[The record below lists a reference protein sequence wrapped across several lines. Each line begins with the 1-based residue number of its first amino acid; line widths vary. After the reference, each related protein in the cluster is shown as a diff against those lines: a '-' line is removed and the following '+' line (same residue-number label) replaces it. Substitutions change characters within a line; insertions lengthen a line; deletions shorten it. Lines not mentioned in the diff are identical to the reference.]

1 MFARAARSNSKA
13 APGPQGTGAPAQHG
27 VSTAT
32 PQHQRAPFVIG
43 QSRHEPARAEPVAP
57 RRGAP
62 PAPYAVPHPRVRAG
76 PVAQPPPVENS
87 PIAAERKAGAA
98 TETSSAFSAP
108 SEQCRAGSA
117 IPQTLLGQMS
127 RSFAH
132 DFSGVRIHT
141 GEAAD
146 QAARTFQAAAFTHGS
161 EIYFANGRY
170 QPETARGRWL
180 IAHELAHVVQQ
191 RGACLERTSNADSSL
206 EHQASRAAHA
216 AITGRPA
223 LATPGSS
230 ALTVQCETEA
240 ELRAQLATIQSEIN
254 AERVRINEAKDSAP
268 TDPTWELGESGK
280 FERRDWNAIR
290 AGEMKHLYD
299 LFETRDVL
307 QLRILYPD
315 YEFLEQV
322 SIKRIVTQDGQEF
335 EVPERI
341 ADWALVKGDQVILG
355 DKKSPGAILRGIKGG
370 VPKNRPTT
378 AADLHGSFSTSK
390 GRVTSG
396 GKPVNRTK
404 VGDQIL
410 KERYAIARAVALG
423 GKIVVSGEGA
433 DGVQVEHQV
442 PPSGLR
448 LSRVNTYRQL
458 PDKVLDE
465 PPEQQAPVT
474 DSPPPRSAPEG
485 APQRQVVSPPRTA
498 AGGAQ
503 SESES
508 EPAPSAGVG
517 TRAGATAST
526 SPTPEGAETPSA
538 VPSRVPR
545 ITGQQEAQFS
555 NSIGPISK
563 AQIGAAAADV
573 AQVILVQILNHY
585 LEENYAP
592 IRQQAVREYIRDA
605 LKAGLPDMQQTIA
618 DRRADIAS
626 AQAKG
631 RTAKLHILIEVGFVD
646 NTDSDPS
653 GGTGVTV
660 SDIPHNA
667 RLVDSQVVLEGE
679 TAKPYDTST
688 SLVGDLAKAAFGLGM
703 RSRYYDFDFE
713 IGGTDLAAR
722 HQRQTVAKLAPAL
735 QNGVPFEKLIVDSR
749 LGTQDPA
756 ELREYVDYKLQT
768 AAPGPVPLGHRDDSA
783 EYWRRMRSLIGAS
796 LEDVV
801 HQAKIK
807 SVPLEALKK
816 RLGATSE
823 IGKLIDAPLSDKD
836 AVAQQEYRWT
846 LGGTPTEIA
855 KQRAVVESL
864 RAQLADD
871 KQLATSLLTVDAR
884 SADELAGH
892 EPPHPPW
899 ARINQL
905 KEEIAKLT
913 ATLRE
918 EESLLKSLD
927 R

>member
-1 MFARAARSNSKA
+1 MFARAARSNSKS
-13 APGPQGTGAPAQHG
+13 APAPEAQSKGAPAQHDA
-27 VSTAT
+27 STAT
-32 PQHQRAPFVIG
+32 PQRRRAPFGIG
-43 QSRHEPARAEPVAP
+43 QSRQEPARSDVVAP
-57 RRGAP
+57 RRATP
-62 PAPYAVPHPRVRAG
+62 PGPYTVPHARARLG
-76 PVAQPPPVENS
+76 SVAEPPEVENS
-87 PIAAERKAGAA
+87 PSAAEPTTRAA
-98 TETSSAFSAP
+98 TETSPAFSA
-108 SEQCRAGSA
+108 SFEQRRSGSA
-117 IPQTLLGQMS
+117 VPQTLLGQMS

-146 QAARTFQAAAFTHGS
+146 QAARAFQAAAFTHGS

-170 QPETARGRWL
+170 QPQTVHGRWL

-191 RGACLERTSNADSSL
+191 RGASLRTTSNADTAL
-206 EHQASRAAHA
+206 EHQATRAAHA

-230 ALTVQCETEA
+230 GLTVQCETEA

-254 AERVRINEAKDSAP
+254 AERVRINDVKETAP

-299 LFETRDVL
+299 LLETRDVL

-322 SIKRIVTQDGQEF
+322 SIRRIVTQDGQEF

-396 GKPVNRTK
+396 GNPVNRTK

-410 KERYAIARAVALG
+410 KERYAIARAAALG
-423 GKIVVSGEGA
+423 GKIVISGEGA
-433 DGVQVEHQV
+433 DGAQVEHQV

-448 LSRVNTYRQL
+448 LSRVNTYGQL

-474 DSPPPRSAPEG
+474 SSPPPRTAPESE
-485 APQRQVVSPPRTA
+485 PQHQVASPPRIA
-498 AGGAQ
+498 
-503 SESES
+503 SEDAPPGS
-508 EPAPSAGVG
+508 EPVSGAGA
-517 TRAGATAST
+517 RAGATAST
-526 SPTPEGAETPSA
+526 SPAPEVAETA
-538 VPSRVPR
+538 TAAPSRVPK
-545 ITGQQEAQFS
+545 ITEPGQQEAQFS
-555 NSIGPISK
+555 NSVGPISK
-563 AQIGAAAADV
+563 AEVGAAAAGV
-573 AQVILVQILNHY
+573 AQVFLVQILNHY
-585 LEENYAP
+585 LEKNYAP

-605 LKAGLPDMQQTIA
+605 LKAGIPDMQQSIA

-631 RTAKLHILIEVGFVD
+631 QTAKLHVLIEVGFVD
-646 NTDSDPS
+646 NTESDPS
-653 GGTGVTV
+653 GGAGTTV

-688 SLVGDLAKAAFGLGM
+688 SLVGDFAKAALGLGM

-713 IGGTDLAAR
+713 IGGTDFAAR
-722 HQRQTVAKLAPAL
+722 HQRQTVAKLEPAL
-735 QNGVPFEKLIVDSR
+735 QKSVPFEKLIVDSR
-749 LGTQDPA
+749 LGGQDPA

-783 EYWRRMRSLIGAS
+783 EYWRRMRALIGAP
-796 LEDVV
+796 LEEVV
-801 HQAKIK
+801 RQAKIK
-807 SVPLEALKK
+807 TVPLEALKK

-836 AVAQQEYRWT
+836 AVAQQEYLWT

-864 RAQLADD
+864 RSRLAND
-871 KQLATSLLTVDAR
+871 KQLVTSLLTVDAR

-899 ARINQL
+899 ARIHQL
-905 KEEIAKLT
+905 KEEIAQLT

-918 EESLLKSLD
+918 EESLLRSLD